1 MALEFYRRGQGKN
14 TRLSSAFALAT
25 IAAFGCFRLFEKL
38 DATDL
43 DFAVKALV
51 PAFLFGGICILIYW
65 LSNRPSLADFFISA
79 EGEMKK
85 VNWSSRQEII
95 TSTIIVIAV
104 VIIMAS
110 LLGMTDLGFRAL
122 FTWFLA

>member
-25 IAAFGCFRLFEKL
+25 IAGFGCFRLYEKL
-38 DATDL
+38 EATGVNITV
-43 DFAVKALV
+43 FTLV
-51 PAFLFGGICILIYW
+51 PAFLFVGICILIYW

-104 VIIMAS
+104 VVIMAS
-110 LLGMTDLGFRAL
+110 LLGTTDLGFRFL